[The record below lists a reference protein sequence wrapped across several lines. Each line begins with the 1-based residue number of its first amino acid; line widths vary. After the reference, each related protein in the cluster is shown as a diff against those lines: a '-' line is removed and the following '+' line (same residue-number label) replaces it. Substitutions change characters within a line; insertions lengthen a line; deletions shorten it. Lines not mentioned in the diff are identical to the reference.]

1 LIQERYFAAA
11 PPRELGEKLWNRFEA
26 AQLEQTPRAARWF
39 AAYAHAYGDETE
51 AGRTWGMSRRGEAGE
66 LAAVRINRVRRA
78 SKARQQLIL
87 SGRVAFRARCKTQDS
102 DAELAQ
108 LISQTWLEHDF
119 KENGMEQLWRQGVEY
134 SEFFAEAYAFTEYDW
149 TRGEDVQTPHGIRRD
164 GGARTTLVPPWLVS
178 TDNSVASPK
187 DRNWWFVCTSRPKAD
202 LTMLYPRIRRGS
214 DMVEG
219 DLAELAI
226 YDAKPFMVNNRL
238 AWYGQ
243 RTDLDRSLEDN
254 AEVVTFIH
262 YPTLRF
268 PLGRFVRLLGPDC
281 VLEDRPLI
289 GDHGDYDETALPLH
303 RLSAD
308 EMAGTPHAWTTF
320 YDALANQE
328 LLDGIDTSAATIVTG
343 FGTPMYAIE
352 KNSGEKPEKL
362 VLGMRPWLVAP
373 GGKTPELIQRPE
385 IASSM
390 MEYRETLSQDIDK
403 TFAIND
409 DATGQTN
416 SSDKNAQAEA
426 LRASMAVQQVS
437 AQSGEARGFLRRIME
452 CRLKTTRKNMQ
463 GERLLKAVGEAERH
477 MLEGSRFFTAAKL
490 EPLDNV
496 ELEEAN
502 PLEDTVQGRQAMLDF
517 YGQRNLIK
525 SQEDVE
531 SVMRTGRLAKALDPI
546 RSENMLVESENEM
559 LARGEAP
566 MAYPTQNDVL
576 HMRQH
581 ACVTMSVAALK
592 NPKVLQAY
600 DAHDREHW
608 LNRFGCD
615 RDSDPLYRPRYEFVM
630 GRGPEPQAQIPPPAM
645 VHGMVPPQQP
655 GAPQMGQ
662 PQPLPNGPG
671 LPQPMSPKP
680 IQGGMPGGQAPAPTQ
695 PAGAEKPVNLPKNPL
710 TKQQFSPG
718 QAPLQEA
725 PQA

>member
-426 LRASMAVQQVS
+426 LRASMAVSRRRGRTCRASGCSRLS
-437 AQSGEARGFLRRIME
+437 ARPSGTCSRVRASSLRRNSSHWTTSSSRRRTRSRTQ
-452 CRLKTTRKNMQ
+452 CRVGRPCSTSTASETSSSRRKTSSPSCARAGWPRRSTRFAVRTCSLSRKTRCWRAARRLWPIRRKTTCCTCASTR
-463 GERLLKAVGEAERH
+463 A
-477 MLEGSRFFTAAKL
+477 
-490 EPLDNV
+490 
-496 ELEEAN
+496 
-502 PLEDTVQGRQAMLDF
+502 
-517 YGQRNLIK
+517 
-525 SQEDVE
+525 
-531 SVMRTGRLAKALDPI
+531 
-546 RSENMLVESENEM
+546 
-559 LARGEAP
+559 
-566 MAYPTQNDVL
+566 
-576 HMRQH
+576 
-581 ACVTMSVAALK
+581 
-592 NPKVLQAY
+592 
-600 DAHDREHW
+600 
-608 LNRFGCD
+608 
-615 RDSDPLYRPRYEFVM
+615 
-630 GRGPEPQAQIPPPAM
+630 
-645 VHGMVPPQQP
+645 
-655 GAPQMGQ
+655 
-662 PQPLPNGPG
+662 
-671 LPQPMSPKP
+671 
-680 IQGGMPGGQAPAPTQ
+680 
-695 PAGAEKPVNLPKNPL
+695 
-710 TKQQFSPG
+710 
-718 QAPLQEA
+718 
-725 PQA
+725 